1 MAERILVVDDEEP
14 IRAIIKSILDTA
26 NYQCQQC
33 DSGTEALR
41 ILDEN
46 GPFQLLIYDLHLKDM
61 GGIALLARI
70 RDKYPEL
77 SVVMVTTVHN
87 ISVAVNAIRNGAY
100 DYLLKPFEREQ
111 LLITVARALE
121 HRRLLTAMKNLER
134 SYDCTIEMLGNAFDA
149 KGQNAE
155 GHARRVTLFMIAI
168 AQAMGLPR
176 EQIRGFAR
184 GAFLHDIGKIA
195 IPDSILSKPG
205 RLVPEETVIM
215 QTHSYRG
222 YQMIHNIPFLADAS
236 EIVWCHHENFDGS
249 GYPWRLKGEEIPL
262 GARIVAIANTLD
274 SMTSDLPHRPAQ
286 SFAAAH
292 AEIVDGRGVSLI
304 QKS

>member
-121 HRRLLTAMKNLER
+121 HRRLLTAMKNLDE
-134 SYDCTIEMLGNAFDA
+134 S
-149 KGQNAE
+149 
-155 GHARRVTLFMIAI
+155 HAPLH
-168 AQAMGLPR
+168 QP
-176 EQIRGFAR
+176 AR
-184 GAFLHDIGKIA
+184 GQA
-195 IPDSILSKPG
+195 
-205 RLVPEETVIM
+205 
-215 QTHSYRG
+215 
-222 YQMIHNIPFLADAS
+222 
-236 EIVWCHHENFDGS
+236 
-249 GYPWRLKGEEIPL
+249 
-262 GARIVAIANTLD
+262 
-274 SMTSDLPHRPAQ
+274 DLPECLGLLLLQPVHTTCTGILLL
-286 SFAAAH
+286 
-292 AEIVDGRGVSLI
+292 ELE
-304 QKS
+304 